1 MGISERKQRE
11 RAGLRSAILDAT
23 RELAAELGWNAV
35 TLRRIAERIEYS
47 PATVYEHFANKEAIL
62 AALADQGYVEL
73 AASLRR
79 ACGKERDGDGALR
92 AIARAYWRFADR
104 SPDMYQVMFELAGV
118 SGAVS
123 GDKGAAAFAAF
134 AVLKDGV
141 ESAAAAAGVQ
151 LADSS
156 DEAAS
161 MWAAWH
167 GLISLTMSGRMVGG
181 KRRAEKL
188 IDSTTE
194 RLLAGMTGAIS
205 V

>member
-1 MGISERKQRE
+1 M
-11 RAGLRSAILDAT
+11 RSAILTAT
-23 RELAAELGWNAV
+23 RALAAEFGWTAV

-62 AALADQGYVEL
+62 AALADEGYAEL
-73 AASLRR
+73 AVSLRR
-79 ACGKERDGDGALR
+79 ASAKEKDGHAAMR
-92 AIARAYWRFADR
+92 AMAHAYWRFADR

-123 GDKGAAAFAAF
+123 GDKSAAAHAAFAL
-134 AVLKDGV
+134 LKDSV
-141 ESAAAAAGVQ
+141 ESVAAAAGIR

-167 GLISLTMSGRMVGG
+167 GLVSLTMSGRMVGG
-181 KRRAEKL
+181 KSHAETL
-188 IDSTTE
+188 VESTTE
-194 RLLAGMTGAIS
+194 RLLAGMTARS
-205 V
+205 A